1 MKWPISMVAA
11 TSYRTLPDNRDKRLV
26 HQIRAV
32 AESRKSNK
40 CPVTKQDSNYI
51 LNSIEIFGNG
61 FGKRW

>member
-1 MKWPISMVAA
+1 MKWPISMGAA
-11 TSYRTLPDNRDKRLV
+11 TSYHTLPDSRHKRVV

-32 AESRKSNK
+32 ADSRKSNK

-61 FGKRW
+61 FGK